1 MMDQRAR
8 PAARGAWR
16 WRLAILGLALMTAGA
31 ASGIRALEVRAA
43 RPIELTHPHALWRV
57 VHDLCVPDRRLLS
70 LSAPCM
76 KVSLAQGWAVVK
88 DVRNPTHLL
97 LVPTRRIIGIE
108 SPFLTTPD
116 APNYWAFAW
125 NARPLFER
133 LLGRP
138 APREDIG
145 LVVNSRF
152 GRTQDQL
159 HIHIDCI
166 RPQVAQTLA
175 RAGSRIGSRWTPLGE
190 PLLGRSML
198 ARRLDGA
205 DFGDRNPFAI
215 LAREVP
221 GVAAHMDLQTLVAVG
236 ATGPDGRP
244 GFILLTGAAHPA
256 TGDAGVGEEILD
268 HGCGILSAAHS
279 R

>member
-1 MMDQRAR
+1 MLDQRAR

-159 HIHIDCI
+159 HIH
-166 RPQVAQTLA
+166 
-175 RAGSRIGSRWTPLGE
+175 
-190 PLLGRSML
+190 
-198 ARRLDGA
+198 
-205 DFGDRNPFAI
+205 
-215 LAREVP
+215 
-221 GVAAHMDLQTLVAVG
+221 MDLQTLVAVG